1 MQRPVFVARHVK
13 TGITALNVLAA
24 ALGTDPRTAGIE
36 VRFARGRDELAD
48 AIRDVAAAGGLPVV
62 GWSFYSPEL
71 PGAAAEL
78 AWIRKRTGG
87 VGALHV
93 AGGPQAT
100 AEPLA
105 TLRTGFD
112 LVALGEGE
120 TTAIALLAALA
131 GGKDPRGLRGLA
143 HLDEGRLASS
153 GHGERR
159 PLDDFPAFDLP
170 HRKFNPI
177 EITRGCVYACRFC
190 QTPFMFKARVRHRS
204 VDNVREHA
212 RILRREGL
220 PYVRFITPTALSYGS
235 EDELVDLPA
244 VEALLAAVREAM
256 GPEGRI
262 YFGTFPSEVRPEH
275 VTPEALAVLKR
286 YVDNDNLVIGGQ
298 SGSQRVL
305 DESRRGH
312 GVEDIE
318 RAVRLAIAGGFRPN
332 VDFLL
337 GLPGE
342 APEDRRASLRLA
354 ERLVALGARIH
365 GHAFMPLPG
374 TPWARAAPEPIEA
387 DVAHEMARM
396 ESRGALY
403 GQWRHQLVA
412 AADLARRRISG
423 T

>member
-1 MQRPVFVARHVK
+1 MV
-13 TGITALNVLAA
+13 G
-24 ALGTDPRTAGIE
+24 D
-36 VRFARGRDELAD
+36 RGR
-48 AIRDVAAAGGLPVV
+48 
-62 GWSFYSPEL
+62 
-71 PGAAAEL
+71 
-78 AWIRKRTGG
+78 
-87 VGALHV
+87 
-93 AGGPQAT
+93 
-100 AEPLA
+100 
-105 TLRTGFD
+105 
-112 LVALGEGE
+112 
-120 TTAIALLAALA
+120 
-131 GGKDPRGLRGLA
+131 
-143 HLDEGRLASS
+143 
-153 GHGERR
+153 
-159 PLDDFPAFDLP
+159 
-170 HRKFNPI
+170 
-177 EITRGCVYACRFC
+177 
-190 QTPFMFKARVRHRS
+190 
-204 VDNVREHA
+204 
-212 RILRREGL
+212 
-220 PYVRFITPTALSYGS
+220 YVRFVSPTSLSYGS
-235 EDELVDLPA
+235 ADTTVNLAA
-244 VEALLAAVREAM
+244 VEDLLAAVRAELPAD
-256 GPEGRI
+256 GKL